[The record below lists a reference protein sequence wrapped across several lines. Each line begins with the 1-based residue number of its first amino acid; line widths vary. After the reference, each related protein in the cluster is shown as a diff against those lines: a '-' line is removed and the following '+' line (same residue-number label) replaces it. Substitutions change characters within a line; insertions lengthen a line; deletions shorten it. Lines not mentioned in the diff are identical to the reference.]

1 MIELKTPSETID
13 ILVENI
19 ERARKT
25 KRLKQ
30 SDLCTMADISV
41 TAYQNFI
48 YKKNT
53 NLIALIKIMHVL
65 KMWNNLEGL
74 IEFKEQLS
82 IQDIRDINKKK
93 ELPKRIRNEK

>member
-1 MIELKTPSETID
+1 MIELKTPSQTID

-19 ERARKT
+19 ERARKL
-25 KRLKQ
+25 KKLKQ
-30 SDLCTMADISV
+30 TDLCKMADVSI

-53 NLIALIKIMHVL
+53 NLIALIKIMNVL
-65 KMWNNLEGL
+65 KMWDNLAGL
-74 IEFKEQLS
+74 IDYQEKLS

-93 ELPKRIRNEK
+93 ELPKRIRNDK